1 MDSGGIIP
9 DIIDS
14 KPGAIAKVTYAGD
27 VKVELGKELTPTQV
41 KDQPEVT
48 WEAEAGALY
57 TLLMVDPDAPSRQ
70 EPTYREILH
79 WLVINVPGNKV
90 ADGQVVAEYIGS
102 GPPEG
107 SGLHRYV
114 FLVFKQEGK
123 ITTDKFISKT

>member
-14 KPGAIAKVTYAGD
+14 KPGAIASVTYSGNL
-27 VKVELGKELTPTQV
+27 KVELGKELQPKQV

-48 WEAEAGALY
+48 WDAEEGSLY
-57 TLLMVDPDAPSRQ
+57 TLLMVDPDAPSR
-70 EPTYREILH
+70 ETPTYREILH
-79 WLVINVPGNKV
+79 WLVINIPGNKV
-90 ADGQVVAEYIGS
+90 ADGQVIAEYIGS

-114 FLVFKQEGK
+114 FLIFKQSEK
-123 ITTDKFISKT
+123 ITTEKFISKT

>member
-1 MDSGGIIP
+1 MDSSGIIP

-14 KPGAIAKVTYAGD
+14 KPAAVAQITYAGG

-48 WEAEAGALY
+48 WDADDYALY

-90 ADGQVVAEYIGS
+90 AKGQVVAEYIGS

-107 SGLHRYV
+107 TGLHRYV
-114 FLVFKQEGK
+114 FLVFKQGEK
-123 ITTDKFISKT
+123 ITTDKYIGKT

>member
-9 DIIDS
+9 DIIDT
-14 KPGAIAKVTYAGD
+14 KPGALVEVSYGGG
-27 VKVELGKELTPTQV
+27 VKVELSKELTPTQV
-41 KDQPEVT
+41 KDQPQVT
-48 WEAEAGALY
+48 WDAEADALY

-70 EPTYREILH
+70 EPKYREALH

-107 SGLHRYV
+107 TGLHRYV
-114 FLVFKQEGK
+114 FLIFKQGEK